1 MEISWTDRVRNE
13 QVLRRMKEEKNV
25 LRTITRRKTTWIGHI
40 LRFDD
45 CLLKLVIEG
54 KMGREDKEE
63 NVSGYWMT

>member
-40 LRFDD
+40 LRLDD
-45 CLLKLVIEG
+45 CLLKRVIEG

-63 NVSGYWMT
+63 DVSGYWIT